1 VVRGAGGAGGGMA
14 RHAAVQGVA
23 RQACACELLHPTR
36 PCPRLPLSPAP
47 SSAPRLTAQVGGPG
61 GAAPLKGLREAGEPG
76 VGGVARSVQHA
87 GLGQHHGDEAHVPG
101 GLFLDTWEEG

>member
-1 VVRGAGGAGGGMA
+1 MQHPARQYAVPVVR
-14 RHAAVQGVA
+14 Q
-23 RQACACELLHPTR
+23 LLHQ
-36 PCPRLPLSPAP
+36 LDLVGDA
-47 SSAPRLTAQVGGPG
+47 AQVGGPG

-101 GLFLDTWEEG
+101 GLFLDTWEVG